1 MMNNSIKI
9 NNLNTINKRVLLKY
23 YINNILGLIL
33 IN

>member
-9 NNLNTINKRVLLKY
+9 NDLNTINKRVLLKY

>member
-1 MMNNSIKI
+1 MNNSIKI
-9 NNLNTINKRVLLKY
+9 NDLNTINKRVLLKY

>member
-1 MMNNSIKI
+1 MMNKSIKI
-9 NNLNTINKRVLLKY
+9 NDLNTINKRVFLKY